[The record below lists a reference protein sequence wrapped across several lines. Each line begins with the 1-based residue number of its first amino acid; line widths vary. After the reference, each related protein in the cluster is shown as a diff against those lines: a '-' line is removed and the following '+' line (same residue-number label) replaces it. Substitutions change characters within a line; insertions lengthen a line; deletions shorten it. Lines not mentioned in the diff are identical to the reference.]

1 MTVKVKAQPELID
14 MTTAVATAPPT
25 INAARLNAHLDALG
39 QIGHTADGM
48 QRVAFSQFDIAGRDY
63 VMGLMR
69 AAGLSVR
76 IDAAG
81 NIIGR
86 IAGGSGPGGGSGA
99 TATLPAIM
107 LGSHTD
113 TVPAGGQYDGAL
125 GVIAAIEVAQTLA
138 DAGVALRHP
147 LEVVVFTN
155 EEGTGFH
162 RWLLGSRAVA
172 GLWEDADFVAVGDD
186 GITLSARMADIGGN
200 TSRIGEA
207 RRRPDE
213 LACYL
218 ELHIEQ
224 GPTLHRGGYP
234 IGIVTGIT
242 GRSMY
247 QIDIVGEANHAG
259 TTPMA
264 LRRDA
269 MSAAAQL
276 ALTVRRIAG
285 EMEVC
290 RVGTVGSME
299 VHPNAGNVIPGR
311 VQLGCEF
318 RDERM
323 ESLAAAEVEL
333 RRTAEEVAHAEQVAI
348 TVTAQRNTPS
358 VPISGGM
365 QRLAADAAEM
375 AGLAHITLP
384 SGAGH
389 DAQAIASITPAA
401 MLFVPSVGGISHA
414 PAEYTAPADCANGA
428 QVLLNAL
435 LLADAR

>member
-1 MTVKVKAQPELID
+1 MTASFTP
-14 MTTAVATAPPT
+14 TGPVA
-25 INAARLNAHLDALG
+25 INSARLNDNLNALG
-39 QIGHTADGM
+39 QIGNTHDGM
-48 QRVAFSQFDIAGRDY
+48 QRVAFSAFDVAGRDY
-63 VMGLMR
+63 VMDLMR
-69 AAGLSVR
+69 RAGMSVR

-86 IAGGSGPGGGSGA
+86 TEGSGPA
-99 TATLPAIM
+99 LPAIAM
-107 LGSHTD
+107 GSHTD

-125 GVIAAIEVAQTLA
+125 GVIAAIEVVQALT
-138 DAGVALRHP
+138 DAGQTPRHP
-147 LEVVVFTN
+147 VEVMVFTN
-155 EEGTGFH
+155 EEGTSFH

-172 GLWEDADFVAVGDD
+172 GLWEAEDFAAVADD
-186 GITLSARMADIGGN
+186 GTTLALSLPDIGGN
-200 TSRIGEA
+200 ISRIAEA

-224 GPTLHRGGYP
+224 GPTMHRGGYP

-242 GRSMY
+242 GRSVY

-264 LRRDA
+264 LRKDA
-269 MSAAAQL
+269 MSAAAQI
-276 ALTVRRIAG
+276 ALKVRSIAG
-285 EMEVC
+285 EMEIC
-290 RVGTVGSME
+290 RVGTVGSMD

-311 VQLGCEF
+311 VLMGIEF

-333 RRTAEEVAHAEQVAI
+333 RRTAEEMAHAEQVAI
-348 TVTAQRNTPS
+348 SVTAQRNTPS
-358 VPISGGM
+358 VPISGNM
-365 QRLAADAAEM
+365 QQLVADAAGG
-375 AGLAHITLP
+375 AGLTHINLP

-389 DAQAIASITPAA
+389 DAQAIASITPSA
-401 MLFVPSVGGISHA
+401 MIFVPSVGGISHA
-414 PAEYTAPADCANGA
+414 PAEYTTPQDCANGA

-435 LLADAR
+435 LLADGR

>member
-1 MTVKVKAQPELID
+1 MP
-14 MTTAVATAPPT
+14 AVA
-25 INAARLNAHLDALG
+25 INAPRLNENLTALG
-39 QIGHTADGM
+39 QIGQDEFGM
-48 QRVAFSQFDIAGRDY
+48 QRVAFSQFDVAGRDY
-63 VMGLMR
+63 VMELMQ
-69 AAGLSVR
+69 AAGMSVR
-76 IDAAG
+76 IDAGG

-86 IAGGSGPGGGSGA
+86 VEGDSSGGGGPS
-99 TATLPAIM
+99 LPAIM

-113 TVPAGGQYDGAL
+113 TVPSGGQYDGAL
-125 GVIAAIEVAQTLA
+125 GVIAAIEVVQALA
-138 DAGVALRHP
+138 DAGHATRHP

-172 GLWEDADFVAVGDD
+172 GLWEAEDFAAVHDD
-186 GITLSARMADIGGN
+186 GATLTSRLPDIGGN
-200 TSRIGEA
+200 ISRIADA

-242 GRSMY
+242 GRSVY
-247 QIDIVGEANHAG
+247 HVDIVGEANHAG

-269 MSAAAQL
+269 MSSAAQIAL
-276 ALTVRRIAG
+276 AVRRIAG

-290 RVGTVGSME
+290 RVGTVGSMD

-311 VQLGCEF
+311 VQMGVEF

-333 RRTAEEVAHAEQVAI
+333 RRTAEEVAHAENVAI
-348 TVTAQRNTPS
+348 TVTAQRNTPA
-358 VPISGGM
+358 VPISGNM
-365 QRLAADAAEM
+365 QQLAAAAADS
-375 AGLAHITLP
+375 AGLAHVSLP

-401 MLFVPSVGGISHA
+401 MIFVPSVGGISHA
-414 PAEYTAPADCANGA
+414 PAEYTTPEDCANGA

-435 LLADAR
+435 LLADQR

>member
-1 MTVKVKAQPELID
+1 MTSSNPQAGN
-14 MTTAVATAPPT
+14 VA
-25 INAARLNAHLDALG
+25 INAARLNDTLTALG
-39 QIGHTADGM
+39 QIGNTDEGM
-48 QRVAFSQFDIAGRDY
+48 QRVAFSPLDVAGRDY
-63 VMGLMR
+63 VMELMR
-69 AAGLSVR
+69 RAGMAVR

-86 IAGGSGPGGGSGA
+86 IEGSGGS
-99 TATLPAIM
+99 LPAIA

-125 GVIAAIEVAQTLA
+125 GVIAAIEVVQALK
-138 DAGVALRHP
+138 DAGHTTRHP
-147 LEVVVFTN
+147 LEVMVFTN
-155 EEGTGFH
+155 EEGTSFH

-172 GLWEDADFVAVGDD
+172 GLWEAEDFSAVADD
-186 GITLSARMADIGGN
+186 GATLASRLPDIGGN
-200 TSRIGEA
+200 ISHIEEA

-224 GPTLHRGGYP
+224 GPTMHRGGYP

-242 GRSMY
+242 GRSVY
-247 QIDIVGEANHAG
+247 HVDIVGEANHAG

-264 LRRDA
+264 MRKDA
-269 MSAAAQL
+269 MSAAAQI
-276 ALTVRRIAG
+276 ALKVRSIAG
-285 EMEVC
+285 EMEIC
-290 RVGTVGSME
+290 RVGTVGSMD

-311 VQLGCEF
+311 VQMGIEF

-333 RRTAEEVAHAEQVAI
+333 RRTAEEVGHAESVGI
-348 TVTAQRNTPS
+348 TVSAQRNTPA
-358 VPISGGM
+358 VPISGNM
-365 QRLAADAAEM
+365 QQLVTDAAEV
-375 AGLAHITLP
+375 AGLAHINLP

-389 DAQAIASITPAA
+389 DAQAIASITPSA
-401 MLFVPSVGGISHA
+401 MIFVPSVNGISHA
-414 PAEYTAPADCANGA
+414 PAEFSAPEDCANGT
-428 QVLLNAL
+428 QVLMNAL

>member
-1 MTVKVKAQPELID
+1 MTSSNPQAGN
-14 MTTAVATAPPT
+14 VA
-25 INAARLNAHLDALG
+25 INAARLNDTLTALG
-39 QIGHTADGM
+39 QIGNTDEGM
-48 QRVAFSQFDIAGRDY
+48 QRVAFSPLDVAGRDY
-63 VMGLMR
+63 VMELMR
-69 AAGLSVR
+69 RAGMAVR

-86 IAGGSGPGGGSGA
+86 IEGSGGS
-99 TATLPAIM
+99 LPAIA

-125 GVIAAIEVAQTLA
+125 GVIAAIEVVQALK
-138 DAGVALRHP
+138 DAGHTTRHP
-147 LEVVVFTN
+147 LEVMVFTN
-155 EEGTGFH
+155 EEGTSFH

-172 GLWEDADFVAVGDD
+172 GLWEAEDFSAVADD
-186 GITLSARMADIGGN
+186 GATLASRLPDIGGN
-200 TSRIGEA
+200 ISHIDEA

-224 GPTLHRGGYP
+224 GPTMHRGGYP

-242 GRSMY
+242 GRSVY
-247 QIDIVGEANHAG
+247 HVDIVGEANHAG

-264 LRRDA
+264 MRKDA
-269 MSAAAQL
+269 MSAAAQI
-276 ALTVRRIAG
+276 ALKVRSIAG
-285 EMEVC
+285 EMEIC
-290 RVGTVGSME
+290 RVGTVGSMD

-311 VQLGCEF
+311 VQMGIEF

-333 RRTAEEVAHAEQVAI
+333 RRTAEEVGHAESVGI
-348 TVTAQRNTPS
+348 TVSAQRNTPA
-358 VPISGGM
+358 VPISGNM
-365 QRLAADAAEM
+365 QQLVTDAAEV
-375 AGLAHITLP
+375 AGLAHINLP

-401 MLFVPSVGGISHA
+401 MIFVPSVNGISHA
-414 PAEYTAPADCANGA
+414 PAEFSAPEDCANGT
-428 QVLLNAL
+428 QVLMNAL

>member
-1 MTVKVKAQPELID
+1 MTSSNAQAG
-14 MTTAVATAPPT
+14 AVP
-25 INAARLNAHLDALG
+25 INAARLNNNLTALG
-39 QIGHTADGM
+39 QIGNTDEGM
-48 QRVAFSQFDIAGRDY
+48 QRVAFSNLDVAGRDY
-63 VMGLMR
+63 VMELMR
-69 AAGLSVR
+69 RAGMAVR

-86 IAGGSGPGGGSGA
+86 VEGSGGS
-99 TATLPAIM
+99 LPAIA

-125 GVIAAIEVAQTLA
+125 GVIAAIEVVQSLR
-138 DAGVALRHP
+138 DAGQTTRHP
-147 LEVVVFTN
+147 LEVMVFTN
-155 EEGTGFH
+155 EEGTSFH

-172 GLWEDADFVAVGDD
+172 GLWEAEDFAAVADD
-186 GITLSARMADIGGN
+186 GATLASRLPDIGG
-200 TSRIGEA
+200 SISHIEEA

-224 GPTLHRGGYP
+224 GPTMHRGGYP

-242 GRSMY
+242 GRSVY
-247 QIDIVGEANHAG
+247 HVDIVGEANHAG

-264 LRRDA
+264 LRKDA
-269 MSAAAQL
+269 MSAAAQI
-276 ALTVRRIAG
+276 ALKVRSIAG
-285 EMEVC
+285 DMEIC
-290 RVGTVGSME
+290 RVGTVGSMD

-311 VQLGCEF
+311 VQMGIEF

-333 RRTAEEVAHAEQVAI
+333 RRTAEEVGHAESVGI
-348 TVTAQRNTPS
+348 TVTAQRNTPA
-358 VPISGGM
+358 VPISGNM
-365 QRLAADAAEM
+365 QQLVTDAAEI
-375 AGLAHITLP
+375 AGLAHINLP

-401 MLFVPSVGGISHA
+401 MIFVPSVNGISHA
-414 PAEYTAPADCANGA
+414 PAEFSTPEDCANGT
-428 QVLLNAL
+428 QVLMNAL
-435 LLADAR
+435 LLADGR

>member
-1 MTVKVKAQPELID
+1 
-14 MTTAVATAPPT
+14 
-25 INAARLNAHLDALG
+25 
-39 QIGHTADGM
+39 M
-48 QRVAFSQFDIAGRDY
+48 QRVAFSAFDITGRNY
-63 VMGLMR
+63 VIELMQS
-69 AAGLSVR
+69 AGLSVR

-86 IAGGSGPGGGSGA
+86 IEGTDPS
-99 TATLPAIM
+99 LPAIV

-113 TVPAGGQYDGAL
+113 TVPAGGRYDGAL
-125 GVIAAIEVAQTLA
+125 GVIAAIEVVQAIKDSGRTS
-138 DAGVALRHP
+138 RHP
-147 LEVVVFTN
+147 VEVVVFTN

-172 GLWEDADFVAVGDD
+172 GLWEPEDFSAVDDD
-186 GITLSARMADIGGN
+186 GVALASRLPDLGGN
-200 TSRIGEA
+200 ISRIDEA

-224 GPTLHRGGYP
+224 GPTLHRGGFP
-234 IGIVTGIT
+234 IGVVTGIT
-242 GRSMY
+242 GRSVY
-247 QIDIVGEANHAG
+247 HIDIVGEANHAG
-259 TTPMA
+259 TTPMS

-269 MSAAAQL
+269 MSAAAQVAL
-276 ALTVRRIAG
+276 AVRHIAG

-299 VHPNAGNVIPGR
+299 VHPNAANVIPGR
-311 VQLGCEF
+311 VVLGCEF

-358 VPISGGM
+358 VPISSNM
-365 QRLAADAAEM
+365 QQLIADAAGL
-375 AGLAHITLP
+375 AGLEHISLP

-389 DAQAIASITPAA
+389 DAQAIATVTPSA
-401 MLFVPSVGGISHA
+401 MVFVPSVGGISHA
-414 PAEYTAPADCANGA
+414 PAEYTTPEDCANGA
-428 QVLLNAL
+428 QVLLNAMA
-435 LLADAR
+435 LADER

>member
-1 MTVKVKAQPELID
+1 MSTSIPAGSLG
-14 MTTAVATAPPT
+14 
-25 INAARLNAHLDALG
+25 INASRLNDNLDALG
-39 QIGHTADGM
+39 RIGHTGEGM
-48 QRVAFSQFDIAGRDY
+48 QRVAFSAFDIAGRNY
-63 VMGLMR
+63 VIELMQSV
-69 AAGLSVR
+69 GLSVR

-86 IAGGSGPGGGSGA
+86 IEGTDPS
-99 TATLPAIM
+99 LPAIV

-125 GVIAAIEVAQTLA
+125 GVIAAIEVVQAARDLGRTP
-138 DAGVALRHP
+138 RHP
-147 LEVVVFTN
+147 VEVMVFTN

-172 GLWEDADFVAVGDD
+172 GLWEPEDFSAVGDD
-186 GITLSARMADIGGN
+186 GVTLASRLPDLGGN
-200 TSRIGEA
+200 ISRIDEA

-224 GPTLHRGGYP
+224 GPTLHRGGFP
-234 IGIVTGIT
+234 IGVVTGIT
-242 GRSMY
+242 GRSVY
-247 QIDIVGEANHAG
+247 HIDIVGEANHAG
-259 TTPMA
+259 TTPMS

-269 MSAAAQL
+269 MSAAAQVAL
-276 ALTVRRIAG
+276 AVRHIAG

-299 VHPNAGNVIPGR
+299 VHPNAANVIPGR
-311 VQLGCEF
+311 VVLGCEF

-358 VPISGGM
+358 VPISSNM
-365 QRLAADAAEM
+365 QQLIADAAGL
-375 AGLAHITLP
+375 AGLDHISLP

-389 DAQAIASITPAA
+389 DAQAIATVTPSA
-401 MLFVPSVGGISHA
+401 MVFVPSVGGISHA
-414 PAEYTAPADCANGA
+414 PAEYTTPEDCANGA
-428 QVLLNAL
+428 QVLLNAMA
-435 LLADAR
+435 LADER

>member
-1 MTVKVKAQPELID
+1 MTSTSTPAGSVG
-14 MTTAVATAPPT
+14 
-25 INAARLNAHLDALG
+25 INSARLNDHLTALG
-39 QIGHTADGM
+39 QIGNTDEGM
-48 QRVAFSQFDIAGRDY
+48 QRVAFSPFDVAGREY

-69 AAGLSVR
+69 GAGMSVR

-81 NIIGR
+81 NIVGR
-86 IAGGSGPGGGSGA
+86 VEGSEPS
-99 TATLPAIM
+99 LPAIM
-107 LGSHTD
+107 MGSHTD

-125 GVIAAIEVAQTLA
+125 GVIAAIEVVQALA
-138 DAGVALRHP
+138 DAGAPTRHP

-155 EEGTGFH
+155 EEGTSFH
-162 RWLLGSRAVA
+162 RWLLGSRALA
-172 GLWEDADFVAVGDD
+172 GLWESEDFAAVADD
-186 GITLSARMADIGGN
+186 GATLTATLPHIGGN
-200 TSRIGEA
+200 ISRIEDA

-213 LACYL
+213 LECYL

-224 GPTLHRGGYP
+224 GPTMHRGGYP

-242 GRSMY
+242 GRSVY
-247 QIDIVGEANHAG
+247 HVDIVGEANHAG

-269 MSAAAQL
+269 MSAAAQI
-276 ALTVRRIAG
+276 ALKVRSIAG
-285 EMEVC
+285 EMEIC
-290 RVGTVGSME
+290 RVGTVGSMD

-311 VQLGCEF
+311 VQMGVEF

-333 RRTAEEVAHAEQVAI
+333 RRTAEEVGHAEQVGI

-358 VPISGGM
+358 VPISSHM
-365 QRLAADAAEM
+365 QQMVSDAADV
-375 AGLAHITLP
+375 AGLAHINMP

-401 MLFVPSVGGISHA
+401 MIFVPSVNGISHA
-414 PAEYTAPADCANGA
+414 PAEYSTPEDCANGA
-428 QVLLNAL
+428 QVLLNAA
-435 LLADAR
+435 LLADRR

>member
-1 MTVKVKAQPELID
+1 MPTVA
-14 MTTAVATAPPT
+14 
-25 INAARLNAHLDALG
+25 INSARLNDNLAALG
-39 QIGHTADGM
+39 QIGQDEFGM
-48 QRVAFSQFDIAGRDY
+48 QRVAFSQFDVAGRSY
-63 VMGLMR
+63 VMELMQ
-69 AAGLSVR
+69 AAGMTVR
-76 IDAAG
+76 IDAGG
-81 NIIGR
+81 NVIGR
-86 IAGGSGPGGGSGA
+86 VEGSGPF
-99 TATLPAIM
+99 LPAIM

-113 TVPAGGQYDGAL
+113 TVPSGGQYDGAL
-125 GVIAAIEVAQTLA
+125 GVIAAIEVVQALA
-138 DAGVALRHP
+138 DAGHATRHP

-162 RWLLGSRAVA
+162 RWLLGSRAIA
-172 GLWEDADFVAVGDD
+172 GLWEAEDFAAVHDD
-186 GITLSARMADIGGN
+186 GATLTSRLPDIGGN
-200 TSRIGEA
+200 ISRIEEA

-242 GRSMY
+242 GRSVY
-247 QIDIVGEANHAG
+247 HVDIVGEANHAG

-269 MSAAAQL
+269 MSSAAQL
-276 ALTVRRIAG
+276 ALAVRRIAG

-290 RVGTVGSME
+290 RVGTVGSMD

-311 VQLGCEF
+311 VQMGVEF

-333 RRTAEEVAHAEQVAI
+333 RRTAEEVAHAENVAI
-348 TVTAQRNTPS
+348 TVTAQRNTPP

-365 QRLAADAAEM
+365 QQLAADAAE
-375 AGLAHITLP
+375 ASGFAHVSLP

-389 DAQAIASITPAA
+389 DAQAIAAITPAA
-401 MLFVPSVGGISHA
+401 MIFVPSVGGISHA
-414 PAEYTAPADCANGA
+414 PAEYTSPEDCANGA

-435 LLADAR
+435 LLADQR

>member
-1 MTVKVKAQPELID
+1 
-14 MTTAVATAPPT
+14 MTTPQIPAGSVS
-25 INAARLNAHLDALG
+25 INATRLSDTLSALG
-39 QIGHTADGM
+39 QIGNTEEGM
-48 QRVAFSQFDIAGRDY
+48 QRVAFSAFDVAGREY
-63 VMGLMR
+63 VMELMR
-69 AAGLSVR
+69 QAGMYVR

-86 IAGGSGPGGGSGA
+86 AEGSGA
-99 TATLPAIM
+99 SLPAIV

-125 GVIAAIEVAQTLA
+125 GVIAAIQAVQALW
-138 DAGVALRHP
+138 DAGKTTRHP
-147 LEVVVFTN
+147 LEVMVFTN
-155 EEGTGFH
+155 EEGTSFH

-172 GLWEDADFVAVGDD
+172 GLWEAEDFSAVADD
-186 GITLSARMADIGGN
+186 GSTLASRLPDIGGDI
-200 TSRIGEA
+200 SHIAEA
-207 RRRPDE
+207 RRRPDD

-224 GPTLHRGGYP
+224 GPTMHRGGYP
-234 IGIVTGIT
+234 IGVVTGIT
-242 GRSMY
+242 GRSVY
-247 QIDIVGEANHAG
+247 HIDIVGEANHAG

-269 MSAAAQL
+269 MSAAAQI
-276 ALTVRRIAG
+276 ALKVRSIAG
-285 EMEVC
+285 EMEIC

-311 VQLGCEF
+311 VQMGVEF

-333 RRTAEEVAHAEQVAI
+333 RRTAEEVGHAERVAVA
-348 TVTAQRNTPS
+348 VTAQRNTPA
-358 VPISGGM
+358 VPISGNM
-365 QRLAADAAEM
+365 QQLVADAAGV
-375 AGLAHITLP
+375 AGLAHINLP

-389 DAQAIASITPAA
+389 DAQAIASITPSA
-401 MLFVPSVGGISHA
+401 MIFVPSVNGVSHA
-414 PAEYTAPADCANGA
+414 PAEYSTPEDCANGA

-435 LLADAR
+435 LLADER

>member
-1 MTVKVKAQPELID
+1 MSTSIPAGSLG
-14 MTTAVATAPPT
+14 
-25 INAARLNAHLDALG
+25 INASRLNDNLDALG
-39 QIGHTADGM
+39 RIGHTGEGM
-48 QRVAFSQFDIAGRDY
+48 QRVAFSAFDIAGRNY
-63 VMGLMR
+63 VIELMQSV
-69 AAGLSVR
+69 GLSVR

-86 IAGGSGPGGGSGA
+86 IEGTDPS
-99 TATLPAIM
+99 LPAIV

-125 GVIAAIEVAQTLA
+125 GVIAAIEVVQAARDSGRTP
-138 DAGVALRHP
+138 RHP
-147 LEVVVFTN
+147 VEVMVFTN

-172 GLWEDADFVAVGDD
+172 GLWEPEDFSAVGDD
-186 GITLSARMADIGGN
+186 GVTLASRLPDLGGN
-200 TSRIGEA
+200 ISRIDQA

-224 GPTLHRGGYP
+224 GPTLHRGGFP
-234 IGIVTGIT
+234 IGVVTGIT
-242 GRSMY
+242 GRSVY
-247 QIDIVGEANHAG
+247 HIDIVGEANHAG
-259 TTPMA
+259 TTPMS

-269 MSAAAQL
+269 MSAAAQVAL
-276 ALTVRRIAG
+276 AVRHIAG

-299 VHPNAGNVIPGR
+299 VHPNAANVIPGR
-311 VQLGCEF
+311 VALGCEF

-358 VPISGGM
+358 VPISSNM
-365 QRLAADAAEM
+365 RQLIADAAGL
-375 AGLAHITLP
+375 AGLEHISLP

-389 DAQAIASITPAA
+389 DAQAIATVTPSA
-401 MLFVPSVGGISHA
+401 MVFVPSVGGISHA
-414 PAEYTAPADCANGA
+414 PAEYTTPEDCANGA
-428 QVLLNAL
+428 QVLLNAMA
-435 LLADAR
+435 LADER

>member
-1 MTVKVKAQPELID
+1 MPDA
-14 MTTAVATAPPT
+14 AAFSNSAGSNSAA

-39 QIGHTADGM
+39 QIGHTAEGM

-69 AAGLSVR
+69 AAGMSVR

-86 IAGGSGPGGGSGA
+86 SEGGRSDGSDSSR
-99 TATLPAIM
+99 PAIV

-138 DAGVALRHP
+138 DAGAALRHP
-147 LEVVVFTN
+147 LEVMVFTN

-162 RWLLGSRAVA
+162 RWLLGSRAIA
-172 GLWEDADFVAVGDD
+172 GLWEPEDFAAVGDD
-186 GITLSARMADIGGN
+186 GVALSARLSDIGGN
-200 TSRIGEA
+200 ISRIAEA
-207 RRRPDE
+207 RRRPGE

-234 IGIVTGIT
+234 IGVVTGIT

-247 QIDIVGEANHAG
+247 HIDIVGEANHAG

-269 MSAAAQL
+269 MSAAAQI

-285 EMEVC
+285 ELEVC
-290 RVGTVGSME
+290 RVGTVGTIE
-299 VHPNAGNVIPGR
+299 AHPNAGNVIPGR

-333 RRTAEEVAHAEQVAI
+333 RRTAEEVAHAEQVGI
-348 TVTAQRNTPS
+348 SVTAQRNTPS
-358 VPISGGM
+358 VPVSGGM
-365 QRLAADAAEM
+365 QQLAADAADM
-375 AGLAHITLP
+375 AGLAHISLP

-389 DAQAIASITPAA
+389 DAQAIAAITPAA

-414 PAEYTAPADCANGA
+414 PAEYTDPEDCANGA

>member
-1 MTVKVKAQPELID
+1 MTSSNPQAGN
-14 MTTAVATAPPT
+14 VA
-25 INAARLNAHLDALG
+25 INAARLNDTLTALG
-39 QIGHTADGM
+39 QIGNTDEGM
-48 QRVAFSQFDIAGRDY
+48 QRVAFSPLDVAGRDY
-63 VMGLMR
+63 VMELMR
-69 AAGLSVR
+69 RAGMAVR

-86 IAGGSGPGGGSGA
+86 IEGSGGS
-99 TATLPAIM
+99 LPAIA

-125 GVIAAIEVAQTLA
+125 GVIAAIEVVQALK
-138 DAGVALRHP
+138 DAGHTTRHP
-147 LEVVVFTN
+147 LEVMVFTN
-155 EEGTGFH
+155 EEGTSFH

-172 GLWEDADFVAVGDD
+172 GLWEAEDFSAVADD
-186 GITLSARMADIGGN
+186 GATLASRLPDIGGN
-200 TSRIGEA
+200 ISHIEEA

-224 GPTLHRGGYP
+224 GPTMHRGGYP

-242 GRSMY
+242 GRSVY
-247 QIDIVGEANHAG
+247 HVDIVGEANHAG

-264 LRRDA
+264 MRKDA
-269 MSAAAQL
+269 MSAAAQI
-276 ALTVRRIAG
+276 ALKVRSIAG
-285 EMEVC
+285 EMEIC
-290 RVGTVGSME
+290 RVGTVGSMD

-311 VQLGCEF
+311 VQMGIEF

-333 RRTAEEVAHAEQVAI
+333 RRTAEEVGHAESVGI
-348 TVTAQRNTPS
+348 TVSAQRNTPA
-358 VPISGGM
+358 VPISGNM
-365 QRLAADAAEM
+365 QQLVTDAAEV
-375 AGLAHITLP
+375 AGLAHINLP

-401 MLFVPSVGGISHA
+401 MIFVPSVNGISHA
-414 PAEYTAPADCANGA
+414 PAEFSAPEDCANGT
-428 QVLLNAL
+428 QVLMNAL